1 MDIGEKKNPL
11 ATIITVLFLLLGLA
25 CLGGIGVLFVAPDV
39 LPAEATELLPG
50 LPEGL
55 DVTEFVPEEF
65 QKFLPFLEGAGGD
78 IEPDGSFRDDFGDP
92 SSGWETGEYQ
102 EGKVGY
108 KDGSYVV
115 TSLGDGNKMWGVA
128 NRSFGDVSISV
139 EARQVSAGPENDN
152 SYGVGCRIQPD
163 GSGYYLSISGDGY
176 YAVGMAAVAET
187 SDIDGE
193 EMPRLRPLVDWTESD
208 AINQGNATNHL
219 RVVCAGS
226 QLALYANDQLLV
238 EVQGGGAFP
247 EGDVALVAT
256 SYENAPTEVRFDNI
270 TIEQGWS
277 GMPVAPIAD
286 GEGEASEGNEGGQPE
301 RGEPDPVSG
310 QDDTA
315 SVPVDDDGSDNA
327 ECPVVE
333 QVIIQGKA
341 VRKVEIELTLST
353 QQQILFDVPKLAGQ
367 PPTRA
372 SLGTAMETLG
382 SRSADPVTFR
392 LTFPYPNEEPPW
404 TLVLNPKRPPESYVA
419 PRIELEVSP

>member
-11 ATIITVLFLLLGLA
+11 AKIVTVLLLLFGLA
-25 CLGGIGVLFVAPDV
+25 CLGGIGLLFVAPDV
-39 LPAEATELLPG
+39 LPSQAVELLPG

-65 QKFLPFLEGAGGD
+65 QKFLPFLEGTGED
-78 IEPDGSFRDDFGDP
+78 TEPDGSFRDDFGDP

-102 EGKVGY
+102 DGSVGY
-108 KDGSYVV
+108 GEGVYVV
-115 TSLGDGNKMWGVA
+115 TSLGDGSKMWGVA

-139 EARQVSAGPENDN
+139 EATQLSAGPENDN

-176 YAVGMAAVAET
+176 YAIGMAVVA
-187 SDIDGE
+187 DGE
-193 EMPRLRPLVDWTESD
+193 EMPRLKPLVDWTESN
-208 AINQGNATNHL
+208 AIRQGNAVNHL

-226 QLALYANDQLLV
+226 QLALYVNDQLLA
-238 EVQGGGAFP
+238 EIQGGGAFP

-256 SYENAPTEVRFDNI
+256 SYENAPTEVHFDDI
-270 TIEQGWS
+270 VIEQGWS
-277 GMPVAPIAD
+277 GMPVAPVVS
-286 GEGEASEGNEGGQPE
+286 GEGKVSEGAEEAPSE
-301 RGEPDPVSG
+301 RGEPDPPVSG
-310 QDDTA
+310 QDDTVSPPA
-315 SVPVDDDGSDNA
+315 DGDGSDSA
-327 ECPVVE
+327 ECPVVVE
-333 QVIIQGKA
+333 QVIVQGKA

-372 SLGTAMETLG
+372 SLGTAMDALG
-382 SRSADPVTFR
+382 SRSSDPVTFR
-392 LTFPYPNEEPPW
+392 LTFPYPSEEPPW